1 MRGATRSTFA
11 SLALGLALA
20 GCSTG
25 SWQFWKSSSSSP
37 VATAHPVV
45 RGSEPGK
52 TEYPAAAV
60 EAEAAVPPAA
70 NFTALPGL
78 PDIRFRSGQL
88 GIVKSDEKVLDTVVK
103 WLKAHP
109 AAVVMLEGH
118 TDDLGTRESNRVA
131 AESRAA
137 SIKSYL
143 VANGV
148 EAVRIAIEPVGS
160 ERPVCLEKTDACRA
174 RNRRVHVLVRRP

>member
-25 SWQFWKSSSSSP
+25 SWQFWKSSSP

-45 RGSEPGK
+45 RAPEPGK
-52 TEYPAAAV
+52 AEYPAAAV

-78 PDIRFRSGQL
+78 PDVRFRPGQL

-109 AAVVMLEGH
+109 TAVVMLEGH

-148 EAVRIAIEPVGS
+148 EPVRIAIEPVGS
-160 ERPVCLEKTDACRA
+160 ERPLCFEKTDTCRA